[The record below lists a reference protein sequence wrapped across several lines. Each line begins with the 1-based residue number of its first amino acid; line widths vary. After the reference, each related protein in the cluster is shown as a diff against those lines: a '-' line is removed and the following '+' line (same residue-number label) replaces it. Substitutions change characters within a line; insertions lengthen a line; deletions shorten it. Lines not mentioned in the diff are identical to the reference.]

1 MPEVNDYDLVVIG
14 SGPAGQKA
22 AISGAKLGKRVAVVE
37 RNFTVGGACLHKGT
51 IPSKTLREAVSYL
64 SGVRQRDLYGA
75 AYRVKEKITIEDL
88 SFRTQRVIEREV
100 NTIRDQLLRNYVD
113 IVGGLGCFIDAEKVL
128 VKSDEG
134 TRILTADRIILAV
147 GTRPSRPAGIEFD
160 DRRVVDSDGL
170 LKLPEIPRSMTFVGA
185 GIVGCEYATI
195 FRTMGVR
202 VTLIDGRQ
210 RPLEFVDDEI
220 EDALYYH
227 MRDEGITLRF
237 GETVSAVQM
246 QDGERV
252 RITMDSGK
260 EMSTDSLMFAAG
272 REGASK
278 SLNLEGIGL
287 ATDARGRIK
296 VNERFQTSIPH
307 IYAVGDIIGF
317 PSLAS
322 TSMEQGRIAA
332 MHAFGVNATTMPER
346 LPFGIYTIP
355 EIAMIGPPE
364 QELTGKSVPYEVGV
378 ARFRELSRVQISGG
392 SVGVLKLVFHRETR
406 KLLGVHILGEQ
417 ATELVHIGQAVIDHN
432 GSVEY
437 FRDTVFNYPTLAE
450 AYKVAALDGLNKLS

>member
-1 MPEVNDYDLVVIG
+1 LIVPEVNDYDLVVIG

-22 AISGAKLGKRVAVVE
+22 AISAAKLGKRVAVVE
-37 RNFTVGGACLHKGT
+37 RTFSVGGACLHKGT

-113 IVGGLGCFIDAEKVL
+113 IVGGLGCFIDPAKVL
-128 VKSDEG
+128 VKSEEG
-134 TRILTADRIILAV
+134 TRILTADKFILAV
-147 GTRPSRPAGIEFD
+147 GTRPSRPADIEFD

-227 MRDEGITLRF
+227 MRDEGISLRF
-237 GETVSAVQM
+237 GEKVSAVRM
-246 QDGERV
+246 PDGERV
-252 RITMDSGK
+252 HVTMESGK
-260 EMSTDSLMFAAG
+260 ELSTDSLMFAAG

-287 ATDARGRIK
+287 ATDSRGRIK
-296 VNERFQTSIPH
+296 VNEHFQTSIPH

-332 MHAFGVNATTMPER
+332 MCAFGVNATTMPER
-346 LPFGIYTIP
+346 LPFGI
-355 EIAMIGPPE
+355 
-364 QELTGKSVPYEVGV
+364 
-378 ARFRELSRVQISGG
+378 
-392 SVGVLKLVFHRETR
+392 
-406 KLLGVHILGEQ
+406 
-417 ATELVHIGQAVIDHN
+417 
-432 GSVEY
+432 
-437 FRDTVFNYPTLAE
+437 
-450 AYKVAALDGLNKLS
+450 